1 MTPKADAPQ
10 SRSAASE
17 NGQNTEQRKQTAVQP
32 LNGKRRPSPPHPVID
47 CDIHNE
53 VSSIELLMPYL
64 SDHWC
69 DYVRESAFR
78 GPHANDYPGGAPTS
92 ARPGSIPPRRG
103 SRFQLQVVREQA
115 LAPWNTEIGILNCAY
130 RVQSV
135 NRKIWL
141 RTWLRPPTVGRLT
154 SGWHRNRV
162 CADRWW
168 CLARPPLVRPKRS
181 IASATILNSSRLCF
195 QCAPLSRMAT
205 AFMIPSMPLPLNG
218 TW

>member
-32 LNGKRRPSPPHPVID
+32 LNGRRRPSPPHPVID

-78 GPHANDYPGGAPTS
+78 GPHANDYPQRRADLGA
-92 ARPGSIPPRRG
+92 AGKHPRRGRG
-103 SRFQLQVVREQA
+103 SRFQPA
-115 LAPWNTEIGILNCAY
+115 GC
-130 RVQSV
+130 S
-135 NRKIWL
+135 
-141 RTWLRPPTVGRLT
+141 RTGA
-154 SGWHRNRV
+154 G
-162 CADRWW
+162 
-168 CLARPPLVRPKRS
+168 PLEY
-181 IASATILNSSRLCF
+181 
-195 QCAPLSRMAT
+195 
-205 AFMIPSMPLPLNG
+205 
-218 TW
+218 